1 MSVATNPVA
10 FFDPAKGVLAVI
22 AGATQVKS
30 AGSEKV
36 GGQDAYHVKGKVPV
50 SAISPILGN
59 PPSPKPRRRRPLDR
73 QAELPPA
80 ARPRLGPGRV
90 GRPVE
95 RRAHGRPLALRDGR
109 RDQAPG
115 RVLTPPL
122 LSAHGVTRRFGRRVV
137 LEPTDLEV
145 AAGEVVALGGP
156 NGAGKSTL
164 LAILAGALRPS
175 GGSVAAAVAGRLDAA
190 AARALRPAHP
200 AREPRALR
208 PPGRPRGRRAAAVD
222 RALSEVGLDVEER
235 RAAELS
241 VGNQQRLNLAIGLLG
256 EPSVLLLDEPTASL
270 DARRRGAL
278 WELVARVRGAG
289 GGVLFATHN
298 LDEARRVADRL
309 LVLEEGRLV
318 YQGPPAGY
326 REEQV

>member
-1 MSVATNPVA
+1 
-10 FFDPAKGVLAVI
+10 
-22 AGATQVKS
+22 
-30 AGSEKV
+30 
-36 GGQDAYHVKGKVPV
+36 
-50 SAISPILGN
+50 
-59 PPSPKPRRRRPLDR
+59 
-73 QAELPPA
+73 
-80 ARPRLGPGRV
+80 
-90 GRPVE
+90 
-95 RRAHGRPLALRDGR
+95 
-109 RDQAPG
+109 
-115 RVLTPPL
+115 
-122 LSAHGVTRRFGRRVV
+122 VTRRFGRRVV
-137 LEPTDLEV
+137 LQPTDLQVET
-145 AAGEVVALGGP
+145 GEVVALGGP

-175 GGSVAAAVAGRLDAA
+175 GGSVAVASQIGWMPQRPALYGRLTPRENLELFARLAGLDDPRAAVA
-190 AARALRPAHP
+190 
-200 AREPRALR
+200 
-208 PPGRPRGRRAAAVD
+208 

-278 WELVARVRGAG
+278 WELVARVRSAG

-309 LVLEEGRLV
+309 LVLEEGVLV